1 MANASAAPGGWN
13 DPDMLEVG
21 NAGLTLDEQK
31 SHFAMWAFAK
41 APLIIGTDLKNI
53 EDKYLNILKN

>member
-1 MANASAAPGGWN
+1 MANASAGPGGWN

-21 NAGLTLDEQK
+21 NEGLSLDEQK

-41 APLIIGTDLKNI
+41 APLIIGTDLTKI
-53 EDKYLNILKN
+53 KEESIVIL